1 MLKLSVLIFFGAG
14 LMACSSFHT
23 TSVKIQGL
31 PVDSLTQV
39 DHDIDQFISPYR
51 DTIQHEMGV
60 EIATSPMDAIVAR
73 PSSIL
78 GNWVSDAIFVD
89 QTKTV
94 RLRQPVMCL
103 LNTGGIRSSINKGSV
118 TLGDIF
124 RVMPFD
130 NEIVWVELPSTVLPD
145 IVGYLR
151 KSTGEPMSN
160 ARIEKGSLSIN
171 GWRDTTTRF
180 WIITSDY
187 LANGGDKMTFFKQ
200 ALNVNRT
207 GRLMRDALIDQA
219 KSQGALVFDST
230 IRIYW

>member
-1 MLKLSVLIFFGAG
+1 LKLSVLIFFGAG

-23 TSVKIQGL
+23 TSVNIQGL

-39 DHDIDQFISPYR
+39 DHEIDQIISPYR
-51 DTIQHEMGV
+51 DTIQREMGV

-145 IVGYLR
+145 IVSYLR
-151 KSTGEPMSN
+151 KSTGEPISN
-160 ARIEKGSLSIN
+160 ARIEKGNLSIN

-187 LANGGDKMTFFKQ
+187 LANGGDKMTFFRQ

-219 KSQGALVFDST
+219 KSQVSLVFDST
-230 IRIYW
+230 MRIYW